1 MDGTSGSLRRP
12 QRAPSPSLPGED
24 AARWAVSQQVG
35 PHPASLP
42 APCPGRPPAGTTRNE
57 LPLLTSRRVCPSG
70 TEGRGRLPAAKPTG
84 RTEHACAQAHLPE
97 ARTVPRALSPSPR
110 GRPPITAAGPCPS
123 RRAAFSWKP
132 SAVPRARGPAESSV
146 PQGGTGSGVNTSF
159 LRQLG
164 FIFSYFLFP
173 ASNIGSPFQKLY
185 FS

>member
-1 MDGTSGSLRRP
+1 MDGTSGSLRRS

-70 TEGRGRLPAAKPTG
+70 TEGRGPLRAAKPTG
-84 RTEHACAQAHLPE
+84 PHRTRVRTGAP
-97 ARTVPRALSPSPR
+97 ARGSHGPRALSPSPR

-164 FIFSYFLFP
+164 FYF
-173 ASNIGSPFQKLY
+173 
-185 FS
+185 